1 MQASLKLRGNNRSSK
16 RRWAHYL
23 DAGGRESLRSLKRP
37 CCPEAWRAWVAAADL
52 GDGRR
57 RQWRWILK
65 MSCRWGVAA
74 CTASGWRVTPE
85 EAAFVGVEHLRR
97 RRRIP
102 ASPHL
107 APPASPHPASSA
119 CRRTPR
125 EGEGGPDRLDA
136 ILTSCPRAKPLLPIH
151 GLKWAK
157 SEIRPAPILLKH
169 SPIQSYPLF
178 RKAHNES

>member
-37 CCPEAWRAWVAAADL
+37 CCPRSL
-52 GDGRR
+52 KSLSSGGRS
-57 RQWRWILK
+57 WRWATAAVEVDLEDELQVG
-65 MSCRWGVAA
+65 SGGVH
-74 CTASGWRVTPE
+74 GQRVTPE
-85 EAAFVGVEHLRR
+85 EASFVGVEHLRQ

-102 ASPHL
+102 ASPHP

-125 EGEGGPDRLDA
+125 EGEGGPRQTRCDPYLLSTGQA
-136 ILTSCPRAKPLLPIH
+136 LTSYPRAEM
-151 GLKWAK
+151 G
-157 SEIRPAPILLKH
+157 
-169 SPIQSYPLF
+169 QV
-178 RKAHNES
+178 